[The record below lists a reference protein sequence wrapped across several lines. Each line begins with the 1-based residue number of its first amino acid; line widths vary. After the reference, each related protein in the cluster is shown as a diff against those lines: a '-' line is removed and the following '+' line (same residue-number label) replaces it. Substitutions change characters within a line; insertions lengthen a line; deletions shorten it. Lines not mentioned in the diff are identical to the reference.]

1 MNLLALLPSVHL
13 PTWSAVAQAAQVL
26 LALFAASGAF
36 LLGCQIAMLLGWR
49 KRLTPPVPSTRPAVS
64 ILRPL
69 AGFDDDTELL
79 LEVAV
84 AALGPTDE
92 LVLGVASE
100 RDPAYPI
107 AQRVQARY
115 AEQVR
120 LVLTNPAAAI
130 NPKVAQLIGMTAV
143 AKGEIFVV
151 SDANVRLPAGY
162 LDDLAAHLADPAVGL
177 CTHPVCGEGAETL
190 GAWLDVLH
198 LGSGIGGGVVAA
210 KLLSGQD
217 IVVGKSMAMRSSTLQ
232 ALGGWRSFAE
242 VLAEDYVFG
251 RRLRDELGLGVAIS
265 SLVVVQVSRTRSV
278 AAFYDRFGRWGTMQ
292 RFAVGLPIYMAQGLL
307 TPVVLALAAVAI
319 SPTVPA
325 FILLA
330 VVWSVRLITDLVSL
344 RTLRG
349 EMPSL
354 LAWPIVPLRELIV
367 FVCWF
372 RGLVVHHVVWRGH
385 RLQVTDGT
393 ILRPMPA
400 RARSRFSLAR

>member
-1 MNLLALLPSVHL
+1 MHLLALL
-13 PTWSAVAQAAQVL
+13 SAVHPPTLSAVIQATQVL
-26 LALFAASGAF
+26 LALFAAAGAF
-36 LLGCQIAMLLGWR
+36 LLGCQIAMLLAWR
-49 KRLTPPVPSTRPAVS
+49 KRPAPPLSASRPAVS

-84 AALGPTDE
+84 AALGPFDE

-100 RDPAYPI
+100 RDAAYPI
-107 AQRVQARY
+107 AQRVQALYPDRV
-115 AEQVR
+115 Q

-143 AKGEIFVV
+143 AKGEIYVV

-162 LDDLAAHLADPAVGL
+162 LDDLAAHLADPTVGL

-198 LGSGIGGGVVAA
+198 VGSGIGGGVVAA

-217 IVVGKSMAMRSSTLQ
+217 IVVGKSMAMRSATLQ

-251 RRLRDELGLGVAIS
+251 RRLRDELGLGVSIS

-278 AAFYDRFGRWGTMQ
+278 SAFYDRFGRWGTMQ
-292 RFAVGLPIYMAQGLL
+292 RFAVGLPIYLAQGLL
-307 TPVVLALAAVAI
+307 TPVVIALAAALI
-319 SPTVPA
+319 SPSAPA
-325 FILLA
+325 LTLLA
-330 VVWSVRLITDLVSL
+330 VVWSVRLLTDLVSL
-344 RTLRG
+344 QTLRA
-349 EMPSL
+349 ELPSL
-354 LAWPIVPLRELIV
+354 LAWPLVPLRELIV
-367 FVCWF
+367 FACWF

-385 RLQVTDGT
+385 RLQVTAGT

-400 RARSRFSLAR
+400 RSSRFFLAG

>member
-1 MNLLALLPSVHL
+1 MNLLALLSSVDAG
-13 PTWSAVAQAAQVL
+13 PWSALARAAQLL

-36 LLGCQIAMLLGWR
+36 LLGCQIAMLLAWR
-49 KRLTPPVPSTRPAVS
+49 KRPAPLGSTSRPAVS

-84 AALGPTDE
+84 AALGPSDE

-100 RDPAYPI
+100 RDAAYPI
-107 AQRVQARY
+107 AQRVQALHPH
-115 AEQVR
+115 QVR

-162 LDDLAAHLADPAVGL
+162 LDDLAAHLDDPAVGL

-217 IVVGKSMAMRSSTLQ
+217 IVVGKSMAMRSATLQ

-251 RRLRDELGLGVAIS
+251 RRLRDELGLRVSIS
-265 SLVVVQVSRTRSV
+265 SLVVVQVTRTRSV

-292 RFAVGLPIYMAQGLL
+292 RFAVGLPIYLAQGLL
-307 TPVVLALAAVAI
+307 TPVVIALAAALI
-319 SPTVPA
+319 SPSGPA
-325 FILLA
+325 LTLLA
-330 VVWSVRLITDLVSL
+330 VVWTVRLVTDLISL

-349 EMPSL
+349 ELPSL
-354 LAWPIVPLRELIV
+354 LAWPLVPLRELVV

-400 RARSRFSLAR
+400 SRRRFSFAR

>member
-1 MNLLALLPSVHL
+1 MNLLALLPSVDVG
-13 PTWSAVAQAAQVL
+13 PWSALARAAQVL

-36 LLGCQIAMLLGWR
+36 LLVCQIVMLLAWR
-49 KRLTPPVPSTRPAVS
+49 KRTAPPASTSRPAVS

-100 RDPAYPI
+100 RDAAYPI
-107 AQRVQARY
+107 AQRVQALHPDR
-115 AEQVR
+115 VR
-120 LVLTNPAAAI
+120 LVLTNPGAAI

-162 LDDLAAHLADPAVGL
+162 LDDLAAHLSDPTVGL

-217 IVVGKSMAMRSSTLQ
+217 IVVGKSMAMRSATLQ

-251 RRLRDELGLGVAIS
+251 RRLRDELGLRVAIS

-292 RFAVGLPIYMAQGLL
+292 RFAVGLPIYLAQGLL

-319 SPTVPA
+319 SLSVPA
-325 FILLA
+325 VILLA

-354 LAWPIVPLRELIV
+354 LVWPLVPLRELIV

-393 ILRPMPA
+393 ILRHMPA
-400 RARSRFSLAR
+400 SRSRFSVAR

>member
-1 MNLLALLPSVHL
+1 MSLVGLLALVHL
-13 PTWSAVAQAAQVL
+13 SSSSPIADGLQAL

-36 LLGCQIAMLLGWR
+36 LLGCQIVMLLAWR
-49 KRLTPPVPSTRPAVS
+49 KRTAPPVSSSRPAVS

-100 RDPAYPI
+100 RDAAYPI
-107 AQRVQARY
+107 AQRVQALHPDR
-115 AEQVR
+115 VR
-120 LVLTNPAAAI
+120 LVLTNPGAAI

-162 LDDLAAHLADPAVGL
+162 LDDLAAHLSDPSVGL

-217 IVVGKSMAMRSSTLQ
+217 IVVGKSMAMRSATLQ

-251 RRLRDELGLGVAIS
+251 RRLRDELGLRVSIS

-278 AAFYDRFGRWGTMQ
+278 SAFYDRFGRWGTMQ
-292 RFAVGLPIYMAQGLL
+292 RFAVGLPIYLAQGLL
-307 TPVVLALAAVAI
+307 TPVVIALAAVAI
-319 SPTVPA
+319 SPSGPA
-325 FILLA
+325 LTLLA
-330 VVWSVRLITDLVSL
+330 VVWSVRLLTDLVSL

-354 LAWPIVPLRELIV
+354 LVWPLVPLRELIV

-393 ILRPMPA
+393 ILRHMPA
-400 RARSRFSLAR
+400 SRRRFSIAR

>member
-1 MNLLALLPSVHL
+1 MNLLALRPSVHL
-13 PTWSAVAQAAQVL
+13 PMLPAVVQATQVL

-36 LLGCQIAMLLGWR
+36 LLGCQIVMLLAWR
-49 KRLTPPVPSTRPAVS
+49 KRTAPPVSNSRPAVS

-84 AALGPTDE
+84 AALGPADE

-100 RDPAYPI
+100 RDAAYPI
-107 AQRVQARY
+107 AQRVQALHPDR
-115 AEQVR
+115 VR

-190 GAWLDVLH
+190 GAWLDVLQ

-217 IVVGKSMAMRSSTLQ
+217 IVVGKSMAMRSATLQ

-251 RRLRDELGLGVAIS
+251 RRLRDELGLRVAIS

-292 RFAVGLPIYMAQGLL
+292 RFAVGLPIYLAQGLL

-319 SPTVPA
+319 SPSVPA
-325 FILLA
+325 LTLLA
-330 VVWSVRLITDLVSL
+330 VVWTVRLVTDLVSL

-354 LAWPIVPLRELIV
+354 LAWPLVPLRELIV
-367 FVCWF
+367 SVCWF

-393 ILRPMPA
+393 ILRHRPA
-400 RARSRFSLAR
+400 SRSRFSFAR